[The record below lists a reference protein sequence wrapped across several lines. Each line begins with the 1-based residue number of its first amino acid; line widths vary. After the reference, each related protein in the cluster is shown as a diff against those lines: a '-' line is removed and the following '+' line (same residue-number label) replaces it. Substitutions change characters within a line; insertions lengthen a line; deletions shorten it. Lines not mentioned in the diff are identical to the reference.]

1 MKKTIAYLLTLFSSV
16 TAADELKIYIWEDYI
31 SPQLVQRWEQKTGH
45 KVTLTYFD
53 NEESRDAVLGSD
65 NAKAFDLTIMNTVA
79 AQLFGKNN
87 KLYGVSHSN
96 LPSLKFIDPKWRDSC
111 GNFGLPYLW
120 GSLGILYKKNKVVP
134 APTSWADILKPEP
147 KYHNKIVMLTDGV
160 DTLAPALLYQH
171 KNVNTEDQAELKD
184 AFNTMRDQ
192 AEAVLSYEYVISY
205 VEDKNVERNV
215 YMALGYS
222 GDQSTLNELG
232 GDEWGFVAP
241 KEGTS
246 IWIDCFSI
254 MDFSPNK
261 ALALN
266 FLEFINQPKN
276 AAENSVEVG
285 VATTNLEAQKLLPP
299 ELRDDE
305 STYPGDDIMASSQ
318 LYRIL
323 SDDNMS
329 LRGRIVN
336 AVLKQHEAQ

>member
-1 MKKTIAYLLTLFSSV
+1 MKKSIAYLLVLFSSV
-16 TAADELKIYIWEDYI
+16 TAANELKIYIWEDYL
-31 SPQLVQRWEQKTGH
+31 SPQLIQRWEQKTGH

-53 NEESRDAVLGSD
+53 NEESRDVVLGSD
-65 NAKAFDLTIMNTVA
+65 NAKAFDLTIMNTVS

-96 LPSLKFIDPKWRDSC
+96 LPSLKLIDPKWRDSC

-120 GSLGILYKKNKVVP
+120 GSMGILYNKNKVVP
-134 APTSWADILKPEP
+134 APTSWADILKPEQ

-171 KNVNTEDQAELKD
+171 RNVNTEDQAELKD
-184 AFNTMRDQ
+184 AFSIMKNQ
-192 AEAVLSYEYVISY
+192 ANAVLSYEYVISY
-205 VEDKNVERNV
+205 VEDTTVKENV

-246 IWIDCFSI
+246 IWVDCFSI

-266 FLEFINQPKN
+266 FLEFINQPDN
-276 AAENSVEVG
+276 AAENSIEIG
-285 VATTNLEAQKLLPP
+285 VATTNAEALKLLPP
-299 ELRDDE
+299 EVRNDKSIYLSDE
-305 STYPGDDIMASSQ
+305 IIEGSQ

-336 AVLKQHEAQ
+336 AVLKHHETQ